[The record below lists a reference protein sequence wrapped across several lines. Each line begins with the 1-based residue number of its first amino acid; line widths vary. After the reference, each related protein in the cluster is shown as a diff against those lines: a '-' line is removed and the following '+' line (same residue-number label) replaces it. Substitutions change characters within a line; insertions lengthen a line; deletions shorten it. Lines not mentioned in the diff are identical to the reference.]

1 MKKKVHA
8 GFSIIEIMVALGI
21 VLSMA
26 VAILPVG
33 NNYFALGRNSSSKT
47 GVATLATAISQYK
60 FETGEYP
67 LNLNSLTVSNEQ
79 YGPYISSAALRDPW
93 NQNYTIR
100 IMITLLLYGPTAPI
114 KKIIREEVYQQPFK
128 AMISVLLAIDKL
140 KL

>member
-79 YGPYISSAALRDPW
+79 YGPYISSAA
-93 NQNYTIR
+93 TIR

>member
-1 MKKKVHA
+1 M
-8 GFSIIEIMVALGI
+8 GI

-60 FETGEYP
+60 FEIGEYP

-79 YGPYISSAALRDPW
+79 YGPYISSAALKDPW
-93 NQNYTIR
+93 NQNYN
-100 IMITLLLYGPTAPI
+100 YSYNDNSFAVWSNGPD
-114 KKIIREEVYQQPFK
+114 KKNNSGGGVPAAFQGDDIGVIGH
-128 AMISVLLAIDKL
+128 
-140 KL
+140 

>member
-60 FETGEYP
+60 FEIGEYP
-67 LNLNSLTVSNEQ
+67 LNLNSLTLTVSNGQ
-79 YGPYISSAALRDPW
+79 YGPYISSAALKDPC
-93 NQNYTIR
+93 NYS
-100 IMITLLLYGPTAPI
+100 YNDNSFAVWSNGPDKKNNSGGGVPTAFQGDDI
-114 KKIIREEVYQQPFK
+114 GVIGH
-128 AMISVLLAIDKL
+128 
-140 KL
+140 

>member
-60 FETGEYP
+60 FETRSKT
-67 LNLNSLTVSNEQ
+67 LFIHL
-79 YGPYISSAALRDPW
+79 LRSR
-93 NQNYTIR
+93 NAKESGIFSE
-100 IMITLLLYGPTAPI
+100 IA
-114 KKIIREEVYQQPFK
+114 
-128 AMISVLLAIDKL
+128 
-140 KL
+140 

>member
-93 NQNYTIR
+93 NQNYN
-100 IMITLLLYGPTAPI
+100 YSYNDNSFAVWSNGPD

>member
-33 NNYFALGRNSSSKT
+33 NNYFALGSNSSSKT

-93 NQNYTIR
+93 NQNYN
-100 IMITLLLYGPTAPI
+100 YSYNDNSFAVWSNGPD
-114 KKIIREEVYQQPFK
+114 KKNNSGGGVPAAFQGDDIGVIGH
-128 AMISVLLAIDKL
+128 
-140 KL
+140 

>member
-67 LNLNSLTVSNEQ
+67 LNLNSLTVRMNNMAR
-79 YGPYISSAALRDPW
+79 IFRLRHYAIPG
-93 NQNYTIR
+93 TK
-100 IMITLLLYGPTAPI
+100 ITLF
-114 KKIIREEVYQQPFK
+114 V
-128 AMISVLLAIDKL
+128 
-140 KL
+140 